1 MKEIAEVDDT
11 VTGYKKLL
19 DAEFENKWK
28 EAMAPRPVQK
38 SLWDLDGQKK
48 LF

>member
-1 MKEIAEVDDT
+1 MKEIKEVDDT
-11 VTGYKKLL
+11 VTGYKNLL

-28 EAMAPRPVQK
+28 AAMAPRPVQK